1 MADPVLTPE
10 EIKQTYLSCW
20 MKDPQG
26 LYADEVELYELARAI
41 EHRVAQKYAR
51 AERAQCI
58 KFVKS
63 LNHEV
68 AYALDEKRGAM

>member
-1 MADPVLTPE
+1 MSDE
-10 EIKQTYLSCW
+10 EIKQIYLSCD
-20 MKDPQG
+20 MKDPNG
-26 LYADEVELYELARAI
+26 LYADEVDLYELARAI
-41 EHRVAQKYAR
+41 EQRVAQKYAR

-68 AYALDEKRGAM
+68 AYALVEKRGAM